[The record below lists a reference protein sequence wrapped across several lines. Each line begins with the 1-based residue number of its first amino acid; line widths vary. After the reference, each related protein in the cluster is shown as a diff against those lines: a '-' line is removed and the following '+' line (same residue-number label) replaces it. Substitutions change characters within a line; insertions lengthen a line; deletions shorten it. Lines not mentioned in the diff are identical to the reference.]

1 MATLTSGNQEGNFQ
15 LQITSEQN
23 IEWRCLGTGDAWRR
37 QFDLHVWPAL
47 LACLH
52 GTGNRRAV
60 VRNAFELR
68 VGTSIEPASCHR
80 VTIDLKFISAAT
92 TRGAPMGGT
101 RGSYG
106 EPLAVSWGGH

>member
-60 VRNAFELR
+60 AGNAFELR
-68 VGTSIEPASCHR
+68 VGTSIELASCRPRFRRPRSSTEADAHSQLW
-80 VTIDLKFISAAT
+80 DGE
-92 TRGAPMGGT
+92 TR
-101 RGSYG
+101 
-106 EPLAVSWGGH
+106 